1 MAHPLPDIPL
11 RSIAR
16 FTGIGYLVIFFTGFF
31 SNFFVLEGM
40 MVAGDAAA
48 TFKNII
54 NQNTLFRSG
63 IFSFFM
69 MVIFD
74 VLLAWTLF
82 LLLAPVN
89 KKLSILSAWLRLV
102 NGTIFGVAL
111 YHLFSVLHFTG
122 NTAYLNFMDQSQI
135 QAQAMLS
142 IQAFNDTWLVGL
154 VFFGLHLFFLG
165 YLIFK
170 SGYMPKFI
178 GVLLIIAAAG
188 YLLDSFA
195 HFLLTDYEAY
205 KNFFLMIVV
214 IPGVVGELSLT
225 LWLLIRGSKIP
236 ELKS

>member
-1 MAHPLPDIPL
+1 MAYPVSDISL

-16 FTGIGYLVIFFTGFF
+16 FTGIGYLIIFFTGFF

-40 MVAGDAAA
+40 MVSGDAAA
-48 TFKNII
+48 TCKNII
-54 NQNTLFRSG
+54 DQNMLFRSG
-63 IFSFFM
+63 ILSFFL

-74 VLLAWTLF
+74 VLLAWTLY

-89 KKLSILSAWLRLV
+89 KKLSLLSAWLRLV

-122 NTAYLNFMDQSQI
+122 NADYLNVMDQGLLQV
-135 QAQAMLS
+135 QAMLS

-170 SGYMPKFI
+170 SGYIPRFI

-188 YLLDSFA
+188 YLIDSFA
-195 HFLLTDYEAY
+195 HFLLIDYEVY
-205 KNFFLMIVV
+205 KDFFLMIVV

-225 LWLLIRGSKIP
+225 MWLLFRGAKVP
-236 ELKS
+236 EIKY

>member
-1 MAHPLPDIPL
+1 MALPVPDIPL

-16 FTGIGYLVIFFTGFF
+16 FTGIGYLIIFFTGFF

-40 MVAGDAAA
+40 MVSGDAAA
-48 TFKNII
+48 TCKNII
-54 NQNTLFRSG
+54 DQNMLFRSG
-63 IFSFFM
+63 VFSFFL

-74 VLLAWTLF
+74 VLLAWTLY
-82 LLLAPVN
+82 LLLAQVN
-89 KKLSILSAWLRLV
+89 QKLSLLSAWLRLV
-102 NGTIFGVAL
+102 NGTIFGIAL

-122 NTAYLNFMDQSQI
+122 NTDYLNFMDQSLL

-178 GVLLIIAAAG
+178 GVLLIIAGAG
-188 YLLDSFA
+188 YLIDSFA

-205 KNFFLMIVV
+205 KDIFMLLVV
-214 IPGVVGELSLT
+214 LPGVVGEFSLT
-225 LWLLIRGSKIP
+225 LWLLIRSGKVP
-236 ELKS
+236 EFNA